1 MKFNYK
7 PGKEDYFDYLKKLM
21 WVKKKKNSKRKEKKE
36 EEKVDY
42 LSLDELNK

>member
-7 PGKEDYFDYLKKLM
+7 PGKEDYFDYLKKLI
-21 WVKKKKNSKRKEKKE
+21 WAKKKKASKKKKE
-36 EEKVDY
+36 ENVDY

>member
-1 MKFNYK
+1 MKFKYK
-7 PGKEDYFDYLKKLM
+7 PGKEDYFDYLKKLI
-21 WVKKKKNSKRKEKKE
+21 WVKKKKPSKKEK